1 MLQIADMYTYNPIS
15 TLESNKLWLKLK
27 LIYHICQAIHRSY
40 NKYEL

>member
-15 TLESNKLWLKLK
+15 TVESNKLWLKL
-27 LIYHICQAIHRSY
+27 IHHICQAIHCSY